1 MNFGCSV
8 GDIIAV
14 YELASKIRKQ
24 FIDAPGQ
31 FKAISDESVIHAAYM
46 QMLTAQFNRVKSL
59 STVLRDADD
68 ILSERE
74 LSNQQEIE
82 FRDIAG
88 RCRDVLSTLEE
99 TLKKYHEL
107 DSYPKGLGKKA
118 RRVWK
123 RLKWEPDDIRDLRS
137 RIVANITLLNAFN
150 RRLDR

>member
-1 MNFGCSV
+1 
-8 GDIIAV
+8 
-14 YELASKIRKQ
+14 
-24 FIDAPGQ
+24 
-31 FKAISDESVIHAAYM
+31 
-46 QMLTAQFNRVKSL
+46 MLTVQFNRVKSL

-74 LSNQQEIE
+74 FTSQQETE

-88 RCRDVLSTLEE
+88 RCRDVLNTLEE

-107 DSYPKGLGKKA
+107 DSDPKCFGRKA

-123 RLKWEPDDIRDLRS
+123 RLKWEPDDIKDLRS

>member
-1 MNFGCSV
+1 MSFGYSV

-31 FKAISDESVIHAAYM
+31 FKAISDELVIHAACL

-74 LSNQQEIE
+74 LSNQQETE

-88 RCRDVLSTLEE
+88 RCRDVLNTLEE

-107 DSYPKGLGKKA
+107 DSDPKCFGKKA
-118 RRVWK
+118 RDENPIANTLPVSQV
-123 RLKWEPDDIRDLRS
+123 LFLPRDP
-137 RIVANITLLNAFN
+137 
-150 RRLDR
+150 